1 MRRPRP
7 RYLGCMTEVRL
18 LGIGGSLRRTSHN
31 RALLR
36 AVGELLPDGVSLTIF
51 ERLGDLP
58 LFNSDIPGDPEPVT
72 ALKAAI
78 ALSDGLIIATPEYN
92 YSIPGVLK
100 NAFDWASRP
109 VATSPL
115 RGKPVGIVGCAA
127 GMSGSMRA
135 QAHMRQILLFSD
147 APTLAQPEV
156 LIPRSHERFD
166 ADGVLTDE
174 ATRDLVRKFAVAMVT
189 HVNRYRN

>member
-1 MRRPRP
+1 MSQ
-7 RYLGCMTEVRL
+7 VRL
-18 LGIGGSLRRTSHN
+18 LGISGSLRRTSHN

-36 AVGELLPDGVSLTIF
+36 ALGELLPASASLTIF
-51 ERLGDLP
+51 ERLGELP
-58 LFNSDIPGDPEPVT
+58 LFNSDIPTDPEAVSE
-72 ALKAAI
+72 LKAAI
-78 ALSDGLIIATPEYN
+78 AACDGVVIATPEYN

-109 VATSPL
+109 AATSPL
-115 RGKPVGIVGCAA
+115 RGKPVGIIGCAA

-147 APTLAQPEV
+147 APTLGQPEV

-174 ATRDLVRKFAVAMVT
+174 STRELVSRFAAAMVL
-189 HVNRYRN
+189 HALRYRTSP